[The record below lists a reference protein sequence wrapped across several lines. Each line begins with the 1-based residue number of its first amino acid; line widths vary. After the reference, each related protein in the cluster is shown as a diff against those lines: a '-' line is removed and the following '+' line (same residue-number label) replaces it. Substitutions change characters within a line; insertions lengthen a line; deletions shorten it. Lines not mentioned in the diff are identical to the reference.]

1 MTVLHRSVPT
11 CSLQGAYDANYAAIR
26 PRTVANVQIIP
37 AIAAVDKQQDFPLPG
52 PGTYDVDDGLVHP
65 RTKGVKIC
73 PPLSTESNQE
83 RSEGDVLLLDPKIDA
98 TRRSVSCS
106 AVC

>member
-11 CSLQGAYDANYAAIR
+11 CSLQGAYDANFAAIR